1 MTTATATE
9 SATQTVVLSPE
20 TLEIL
25 KNFSGIQSNIIVN
38 TGSELHTMSE
48 AKSIVAKAK
57 IAENF
62 KVPFGIFDLG
72 EFLALVS
79 TFDTPEFTFTENQ
92 VTVREAGGKASDR
105 LVYLYSPVN
114 LLTEPKSVG
123 DFESAVNFKV
133 RSAVLDSLFK
143 RAAIGR
149 FGDLAIE
156 SNGGEIILRVFNY
169 NKDNPDS
176 ITNSASVV
184 VGQNDSGAT
193 FRFLF
198 KIETIK
204 MIPGTYDVFIAPE
217 MISHWV
223 NTKTDLQYWIAQEK
237 ESIYSE

>member
-9 SATQTVVLSPE
+9 SATQTLVLSPE

-25 KNFSGIQSNIIVN
+25 KNLSGINSNIIVN
-38 TGSELHTMSE
+38 MGSELHSMSE
-48 AKSIVAKAK
+48 AKSIVAKARV
-57 IAENF
+57 AENF

-123 DFESAVNFKV
+123 DFDSVVNFKV
-133 RSAVLDSLFK
+133 RSAVMESLFK

-156 SNGGEIILRVFNY
+156 SNGSEIILRVFNY

-176 ITNSASVV
+176 VANSASVV

-223 NTKTDLQYWIAQEK
+223 NTKTDLQYWIAHEK
-237 ESIYSE
+237 ESTYSE